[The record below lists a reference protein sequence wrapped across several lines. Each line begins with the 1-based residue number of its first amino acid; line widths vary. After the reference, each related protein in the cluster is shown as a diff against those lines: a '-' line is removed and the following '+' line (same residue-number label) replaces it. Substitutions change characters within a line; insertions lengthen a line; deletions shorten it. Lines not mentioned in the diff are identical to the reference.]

1 MPGHRIP
8 RRDVLGTA
16 AAFFMSAASARA
28 QQAAWPA
35 RPVKILVGFPPGG
48 GADAIARVIA
58 KWLSERWGQ
67 PVVVDNK
74 PGASTMIA
82 SEVVARSAP
91 DGYTLLLAVSNHT
104 SNPALFSR
112 VPYDTRRDF
121 TPIIM
126 IGAAPAVLVVN
137 PGLPAKSMPELLALL
152 RAKPGKLTYGSAGN
166 GSIGHFAGEMLKQKA
181 GVDMVHVPYKGTA
194 PAETDLM
201 GGFVDLMFTGTV
213 TALPQIKAGRM
224 RGIAVGSRK
233 RLAVLPDLPTVDEAG
248 VPGFESGIWYGLLG
262 PAGLP
267 TAITEKINHDVM
279 KALQENEVSSQ
290 LLTLGAAPIGN
301 TPAEFAR
308 QIEEEIVSFEKL
320 VKAAGISGE

>member
-1 MPGHRIP
+1 MPAHRIR

-16 AAFFMSAASARA
+16 AALLMPAASARA

-48 GADAIARVIA
+48 GADAIARVTA
-58 KWLSERWGQ
+58 KWLSELWGQ

-248 VPGFESGIWYGLLG
+248 VAGFESGIWYGLLG

-301 TPAEFAR
+301 TPAEFGR

>member
-1 MPGHRIP
+1 MPGHRI
-8 RRDVLGTA
+8 RRRAVLGTA
-16 AAFFMSAASARA
+16 AAFLLPAASAGA
-28 QQAAWPA
+28 QPAAWPA
-35 RPVKILVGFPPGG
+35 RPVKIFVGFPAGG
-48 GADAIARVIA
+48 GADAVARVIA
-58 KWLSERWGQ
+58 KRLSELWGQ

-82 SEVVARSAP
+82 SEAVARSAP

-126 IGAAPAVLVVN
+126 IGAAPAVLVVH

-152 RAKPGKLTYGSAGN
+152 REKPGKLTYASAGN
-166 GSIGHFAGEMLKQKA
+166 GSIGHLAGETLKQKA

-201 GGFVDLMFTGTV
+201 GGFVDVMFTGTV

-224 RGIAVGSRK
+224 RAIAVGSRK
-233 RLAVLPDLPTVDEAG
+233 RLALLPDLPTVDEAG

-267 TAITEKINHDVM
+267 TGITEKINQDVV
-279 KALQENEVSSQ
+279 KVLQEDEVSSR
-290 LLTLGAAPIGN
+290 LLALGAAPIGN
-301 TPAEFAR
+301 SPAEFGR
-308 QIEEEIVSFEKL
+308 QIEEEIVSVEKL